1 MREATPRG
9 KPMIGQTLLHY
20 RITSQLGAGGMGEVY
35 VAEDSKLGRKVALK
49 VLPPEMAAD
58 EERRARF
65 AREAQAVA
73 AHNHPN
79 IVPVFSVAEAGGV
92 HFITKE
98 RVQGK
103 TLTELIPGAGLPLN
117 RMLDLAVPMADA
129 VAAAHQQG
137 ILHRDLKPDNSW

>member
-1 MREATPRG
+1 
-9 KPMIGQTLLHY
+9 MIGQTLLHY

-73 AHNHPN
+73 ALNHPN
-79 IVPVFSVAEAGGV
+79 IVTVFSVEEAGGV
-92 HFITKE
+92 HFITME
-98 RVQGK
+98 LVQGK
-103 TLTELIPGAGLPLN
+103 TLTERRRSYQIQHFFNGAGASSC
-117 RMLDLAVPMADA
+117 R
-129 VAAAHQQG
+129 
-137 ILHRDLKPDNSW
+137 